1 MRISIIGLSG
11 SGKTTLA
18 EMISKKLSIPHIHLD
33 RFWFEAGGSKLST
46 NSSHEEDERAR
57 EYMKK
62 MILIEL
68 SAVSWV
74 SDGFYSRLQ
83 PEISSRADVVLFLD
97 IPLWRRLLNHA
108 KRMLKRSSRHKEVT
122 IWDDLIFFP
131 EIIRRTFVK
140 GQRMRKFVEGYRDKV
155 IVLKSRKDIDRYLR
169 TIGK

>member
-18 EMISKKLSIPHIHLD
+18 EIISKKLSIPHIHLD
-33 RFWFEAGGSKLST
+33 RFWFEAGGIEVDKNESA
-46 NSSHEEDERAR
+46 EEGERVRFCMR
-57 EYMKK
+57 EKVLK
-62 MILIEL
+62 EL
-68 SAVSWV
+68 SADSWV

-108 KRMLKRSSRHKEVT
+108 KRMLRRSDRHKEVN
-122 IWDDLIFFP
+122 IWDDLVFFL
-131 EIIRRTFVK
+131 EIVRRTFVK
-140 GQRMRKFVEGYRDKV
+140 GPKLRKFVNEYRDKV
-155 IVLKSRKDIDRYLR
+155 IVLKSREDICRYLC